1 MSQEYANR
9 FAPQRPDARGSLVLL
24 QEKAQAKPNTCT
36 MDRRRSNSTFG
47 GSLSSSR
54 SLPNIGKT
62 ALEPPETYA
71 PETDESSANHE
82 SSASGEAA
90 LDPTGLGFNLS
101 QKEGRVPKS
110 SRTFGDGYG
119 FRYFGDDERHSD
131 EFDQRPK
138 TEYDV
143 NWDGENDP
151 MHPRSMSKARKWL
164 IVWIVS
170 FSSACVYA
178 GSHLFPFF
186 NIIN

>member
-1 MSQEYANR
+1 MEPRRS
-9 FAPQRPDARGSLVLL
+9 DSTSRGSH
-24 QEKAQAKPNTCT
+24 
-36 MDRRRSNSTFG
+36 
-47 GSLSSSR
+47 SSSR

-62 ALEPPETYA
+62 SFDPPGQYV
-71 PETDESSANHE
+71 PETDSSANHE

-90 LDPTGLGFNLS
+90 LDPTGLGFNFN

-119 FRYFGDDERHSD
+119 FRYFGDDERHSE
-131 EFDQRPK
+131 EFDRKPK
-138 TEYDV
+138 TEYEV

-178 GSHLFPFF
+178 GISSFD
-186 NIIN
+186 I

>member
-1 MSQEYANR
+1 
-9 FAPQRPDARGSLVLL
+9 
-24 QEKAQAKPNTCT
+24 
-36 MDRRRSNSTFG
+36 MDSKRLDSTSR

-62 ALEPPETYA
+62 SLDPPGQYV
-71 PETDESSANHE
+71 PETDSSVIHE

-90 LDPTGLGFNLS
+90 LDPTGLGFNFS

-119 FRYFGDDERHSD
+119 FRYLGDDEGQS
-131 EFDQRPK
+131 EEYDQKPK
-138 TEYDV
+138 TEYEV

-151 MHPRSMSKARKWL
+151 MNPRSMSKARKWL

-178 GSHLFPFF
+178 GIYLVSSFYLT
-186 NIIN
+186 N

>member
-1 MSQEYANR
+1 MSR
-9 FAPQRPDARGSLVLL
+9 SMLIVLPRDL
-24 QEKAQAKPNTCT
+24 TRVVPWLSYSKSQAEHFT
-36 MDRRRSNSTFG
+36 MDSRRSDSTFG

-62 ALEPPETYA
+62 ALEPQEKYA
-71 PETDESSANHE
+71 PETDSSVNHE

-90 LDPTGLGFNLS
+90 LDPTGLGFNFS

-131 EFDQRPK
+131 EFDRKPK

-143 NWDGENDP
+143 DWDGENDP

-164 IVWIVS
+164 VVWIVS
-170 FSSACVYA
+170 FSSACVYD
-178 GSHLFPFF
+178 GNHLFSSF
-186 NIIN
+186 NITN